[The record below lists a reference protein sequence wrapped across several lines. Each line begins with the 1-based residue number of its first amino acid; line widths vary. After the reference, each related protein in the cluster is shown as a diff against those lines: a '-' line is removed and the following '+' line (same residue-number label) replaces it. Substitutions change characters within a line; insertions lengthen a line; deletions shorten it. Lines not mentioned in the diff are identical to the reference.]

1 MSLGDMSVDYSY
13 QVAYAHI
20 PSFAPA
26 GFLVSVGAFLG
37 VAKQLLIFPLLPDEI
52 DCGTDNFVQ
61 CLLFA
66 APMD

>member
-1 MSLGDMSVDYSY
+1 MSLGEMSVDYSY

-37 VAKQLLIFPLLPDEI
+37 VAKQLLIIISPL
-52 DCGTDNFVQ
+52 
-61 CLLFA
+61 A
-66 APMD
+66 